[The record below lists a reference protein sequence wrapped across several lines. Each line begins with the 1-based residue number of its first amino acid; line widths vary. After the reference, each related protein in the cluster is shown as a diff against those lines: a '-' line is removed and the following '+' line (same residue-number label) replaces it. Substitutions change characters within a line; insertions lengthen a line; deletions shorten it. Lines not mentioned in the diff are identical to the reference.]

1 MQQEARFLVE
11 QVEEKHKR
19 GELDKETVM
28 KVLDCLVNSSE
39 DGLDDVWNYL
49 TILTTAEE
57 EIKVLMDEEH
67 QEVRIICDV
76 CLEKIENISSPEVLI
91 HACRHVVHK

>member
-1 MQQEARFLVE
+1 
-11 QVEEKHKR
+11 
-19 GELDKETVM
+19 M

-49 TILTTAEE
+49 TIRTTAEE
-57 EIKVLMDEEH
+57 EIKELMEEEH

-76 CLEKIENISSPEVLI
+76 CLERIEHISSPEVLI